1 MFIVIVSKVVGHR
14 EEVIENE
21 SQHLSAIDGQ

>member
-14 EEVIENE
+14 EKVIENE
-21 SQHLSAIDGQ
+21 SQHLPAIDGQ